1 MWHSKRSCQTAS
13 REKEGRKMYEENLES
28 VAAISV
34 AKSSYLASSRFSYLV
49 ASILAGVY
57 VGLGII
63 LIFTVGAPLASASL
77 PVVNLVMGLS
87 FGIALTLV
95 VFAGSELFT
104 GNNMYMMVGLLE
116 KRIGLKDLLKV
127 WSWSWLGNLL
137 GSMGLAALV
146 VASGVMT
153 PQADFVTKIAQAKIQ
168 APLLELFLRGI
179 LCNWLVCLAL
189 WSSGRAKSE
198 SAKCILIFWC
208 LFAFI
213 AAGFEH
219 SVANMTLLP
228 MALFLPHPQ
237 GVNFLGFLRNLF
249 TVTMGNIVGGAFF
262 VGVLYW
268 LASRPGKLPKFLV
281 STPAL
286 SKELSLSRW

>member
-1 MWHSKRSCQTAS
+1 
-13 REKEGRKMYEENLES
+13 MYAENLENIA
-28 VAAISV
+28 VASV

-63 LIFTVGAPLASASL
+63 LIFTVGATLSSASL
-77 PVVNLVMGLS
+77 PVANLVMGLS

-95 VFAGSELFT
+95 VFSGSELFT
-104 GNNMYMMVGLLE
+104 GNNMYMTVGLLE

-127 WSWSWLGNLL
+127 WAWSWMGNLV
-137 GSMGLAALV
+137 GSVGLAALV
-146 VASGVMT
+146 VASGVMAT
-153 PQADFVTKIAQAKIQ
+153 KADFVIKIAQVKMQTPI
-168 APLLELFLRGI
+168 LELFLRGI

-189 WSSGRAKSE
+189 WSSGRTKSDA
-198 SAKCILIFWC
+198 AKCILIFWC

-228 MALFLPHPQ
+228 MAMFLPHPE
-237 GVNFLGFLRNLF
+237 GVTFPGILRNLF
-249 TVTMGNIVGGAFF
+249 AVTMGNIVGGGFF
-262 VGVLYW
+262 VGALYW
-268 LASRPGKLPKFLV
+268 FASRPGKFLKF
-281 STPAL
+281 
-286 SKELSLSRW
+286 